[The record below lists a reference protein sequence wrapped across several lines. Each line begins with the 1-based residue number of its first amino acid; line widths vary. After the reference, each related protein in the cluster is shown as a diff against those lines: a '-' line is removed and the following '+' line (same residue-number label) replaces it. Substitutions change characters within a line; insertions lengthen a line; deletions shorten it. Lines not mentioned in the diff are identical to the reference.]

1 MKTSIIVPVYNEE
14 ITILKILKKI
24 NLQRK
29 NINLEIIVSDDNST
43 DSTKKLLL
51 ENKNLYDKVYFA
63 DRNRGKGSAII
74 NVINLVEGDYIL
86 IQDADLE
93 YDPID
98 YIKLLEPV
106 YKDRADVVYG
116 SRFQGSE
123 VKRVLYFTHRVAN
136 FFLTFFVNVLT
147 NINFSDVE
155 TGYKL
160 IRTSL
165 FKNLNLK
172 EKSFAIEIEL
182 TMKLSK
188 KKIRFYEVGISYYGR
203 TYEEGKKIKFTDGLI
218 ALYKIFYYKLLN

>member
-14 ITILKILKKI
+14 NSIIKILNKI
-24 NLQRK
+24 NLQKK
-29 NINLEIIVSDDNST
+29 NIDLEIIISDDNST

-51 ENKNLYDKVYFA
+51 ENRNLYDKIYFA
-63 DRNRGKGSAII
+63 NENRGKGSAII
-74 NVINLVEGDYIL
+74 NVLNIVEGDYIL

-98 YIKLLEPV
+98 YIKLLDPI
-106 YKDRADVVYG
+106 YKDKADVVYG
-116 SRFQGSE
+116 SRFQGSGA
-123 VKRVLYFTHRVAN
+123 KRVLYFTHRVAN

-155 TGYKL
+155 TGYKV
-160 IRTSL
+160 IKTSL
-165 FKNLNLK
+165 FKDLNIK

-203 TYEEGKKIKFTDGLI
+203 TYEEGKKIKFIDGLI